1 MYLSPRPP
9 QTPNSKLT
17 DEKDKKVQGKE
28 KQKQI
33 KGDKKEQKL
42 WEMKSREKAAKWLS
56 TWKEDKD
63 WMPIDS
69 YASEKQA
76 NLYPRTS
83 EKLRN

>member
-1 MYLSPRPP
+1 MYLFPRPP

-42 WEMKSREKAAKWLS
+42 WEMKSREKAAK
-56 TWKEDKD
+56 
-63 WMPIDS
+63 
-69 YASEKQA
+69 
-76 NLYPRTS
+76 
-83 EKLRN
+83 